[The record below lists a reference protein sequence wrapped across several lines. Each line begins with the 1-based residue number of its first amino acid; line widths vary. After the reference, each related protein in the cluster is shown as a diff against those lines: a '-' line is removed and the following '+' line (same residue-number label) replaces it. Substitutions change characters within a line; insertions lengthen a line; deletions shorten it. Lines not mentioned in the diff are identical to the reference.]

1 MTTRMTTRM
10 KTRYPRLHRFLAAR
24 LSPGEALGLHLS
36 AGVLLLVVAAWIFGA
51 IAEDVV
57 THDAFTVFDVRVAN
71 WLHAH
76 AHARDGLTRAM
87 LLVSRS
93 HDTIGTLLMTALFA
107 LWLLARRARYWL
119 LSLALAVPGG
129 MLLNVLLKYAFQR
142 TRPQFDDPIVA
153 LLTYSF
159 PSGHTVAAT
168 LFYGVLAAYLCVTL
182 PRWRTRAVVA
192 VAACLMVALVAF
204 SRIYLGA
211 HYVSDVLAAMAEGCA
226 WLAICITASATLRRR
241 RAARTTQ

>member
-1 MTTRMTTRM
+1 M
-10 KTRYPRLHRFLAAR
+10 KTRFPRLHHFLAAR
-24 LSPGEALGLHLS
+24 FSPGEELGLHLT

-57 THDAFTVFDVRVAN
+57 HHEAFTVIDVRVAN

-76 AHARDGLTRAM
+76 AREGVTRAM
-87 LLVSRS
+87 LFVSS
-93 HDTIGTLLMTALFA
+93 THDTIGTLVMAALFA
-107 LWLLARRARYWL
+107 LWLIARRARYWL
-119 LSLALAVPGG
+119 LSLAVCVPGG
-129 MLLNVLLKYAFQR
+129 MLLNVLLKYVFQR
-142 TRPQFDDPIVA
+142 TRPHFDDPLVS

-168 LFYGVLAAYLCVTL
+168 LFYGVLAAYVCTVL
-182 PRWRTRAVVA
+182 PRWRTRALVA

-211 HYVSDVLAAMAEGCA
+211 HYLSDVLAAIAEGCA
-226 WLAICITASATLRRR
+226 WLAVGITASATLRRR
-241 RAARTTQ
+241 RAARDTQ

>member
-1 MTTRMTTRM
+1 M
-10 KTRYPRLHRFLAAR
+10 KTNFPRLQRFLAAR
-24 LSPGEALGLHLS
+24 LSPGEALGLHLT

-57 THDAFTVFDVRVAN
+57 THDAFTVLDARVAN
-71 WLHAH
+71 WLHVH

-87 LLVSRS
+87 LFVSDANDS
-93 HDTIGTLLMTALFA
+93 VGTLLMTALFA
-107 LWLLARRARYWL
+107 AWLVARRARYWL

-129 MLLNVLLKYAFQR
+129 MLLNVLLKYVFQR

-168 LFYGVLAAYLCVTL
+168 LFYGVLAAYLCVVL
-182 PRWRTRAVVA
+182 PRWRSRAVVA
-192 VAACLMVALVAF
+192 VAAVSMVLLVAF

-211 HYVSDVLAAMAEGCA
+211 HYLSDVLAAMAEGCA

-241 RAARTTQ
+241 RAARNTE